1 MLYKKLSNSYNL
13 TAQRKQQ
20 PNCVWPRQNLPST
33 IRYCRLRYLWHV
45 TRIGL
50 MASFAKVWAHVFLQ
64 KARGTVPM
72 LKTNVDRT
80 GGIWKPLFSKSALF
94 PGTQFSKFM
103 CSISN
108 CLPSNIR
115 PRRTYSHHFLMPR
128 IVPQPFQPKKQGL
141 FDLGILDDVFIM
153 KAYITK
159 NESFSGDDKT
169 LCKESG
175 P

>member
-1 MLYKKLSNSYNL
+1 MVAHFACCWHALTKSKSHMLYQKLSNSYNL
-13 TAQRKQQ
+13 TTQRKQQ

-33 IRYCRLRYLWHV
+33 MRYCRLRYLWHV

-94 PGTQFSKFM
+94 PGTQFLKLCAASATAYHPTSDLTGTIRINFFWWCHVLFLNLSNQRNRFCLILESWM
-103 CSISN
+103 TCSLWRLI
-108 CLPSNIR
+108 
-115 PRRTYSHHFLMPR
+115 
-128 IVPQPFQPKKQGL
+128 
-141 FDLGILDDVFIM
+141 
-153 KAYITK
+153 
-159 NESFSGDDKT
+159 
-169 LCKESG
+169 
-175 P
+175 